1 MTKAQFQ
8 KAIKENGHTTFDGVT
23 TATIAGYKVSME
35 KSIIVVDVDGIE
47 YKFPS
52 FTEVEE
58 SGLSLDFL
66 TVRKNGG
73 IKCNSYYSGDNK
85 VADAYIAV
93 AKAILNK

>member
-8 KAIKENGHTTFDGVT
+8 KAIKENGKTTFDGVT

-35 KSIIVVDVDGIE
+35 KSVIVVEVEGIE

-52 FTEVEE
+52 FNHVTE
-58 SGLSLDFL
+58 SSSSMDFL
-66 TVRKNGG
+66 TVRKNG

-93 AKAILNK
+93 AKAILSK